1 MPIELISGIE
11 VVNNL
16 PLVYIRKYKALIL
29 ADTHIGYEEDMAE
42 KGIFIPS
49 FQLRNVME
57 VINEAFNLVDVDKV
71 IIAGDLKH
79 KFDSLGRQER
89 RELSR
94 LLTELLTRV
103 DELIVVRGNHDNFL
117 PLLQRKFNFKI
128 VNEYLLG
135 DMLIIHGHKD
145 LRDHIASIGNKW
157 KVLIMGHEHPSITL
171 RDELGV
177 VGRFPC
183 FLLGGLRNLNKSVL
197 VLPAVGAYQTGS
209 KVTLSPDT
217 YLSPVIRDEVNIGEI
232 RPVIVDREVGV
243 MELPPLKYL
252 FDLI

>member
-1 MPIELISGIE
+1 MSVELISGIE

-16 PLVYIRKYKALIL
+16 PLVYVRRYKALIL

-57 VINEAFNLVDVDKV
+57 VINEALNSVNVEKV

-89 RELSR
+89 RELSK
-94 LLTELLTRV
+94 LLAELLARV
-103 DELIVVRGNHDNFL
+103 NELIVVRGNHDNFL
-117 PLLQRKFNFKI
+117 PLLQKKFNFKI
-128 VNEYLLG
+128 VNEYILG
-135 DMLIIHGHKD
+135 NILIIHGHKE
-145 LRDHIASIGNKW
+145 LETHITNVGDKW
-157 KVLIMGHEHPSITL
+157 NILIMGHEHPSITL
-171 RDELGV
+171 RDELGI
-177 VGRFPC
+177 VGKFPC
-183 FLLGGLRNLNKSVL
+183 FLMGKLRNSDKSIL

-209 KVTLSPDT
+209 KVTLSSDT
-217 YLSPVIRDEVNIGEI
+217 YLSPIIRNDVNIEEI